1 MLQAGPTVTPI
12 LAFALATI
20 PDVAGI
26 RTLYGFAADIADSD
40 VAEFAL
46 QRQRARSGEDGMPL
60 HLQRIVAISWTL
72 RLGEEIACHTGGDAN
87 TDEAALL
94 QALFD
99 QVAQHAPCV
108 TSWSGAAFALPLLRY
123 RALINGITLPP
134 HWCAEDTTQSGL
146 APLPYATVPL
156 DDMARLCGFPALPV
170 VAGGTPWEA
179 YRAGRLGEIRARCD
193 IEAMATYLL
202 FLRDRLVQG
211 TLGAADYRDSVAQAR
226 GWVGQQAAPHW
237 RDFLAAWPS
246 TEG

>member
-1 MLQAGPTVTPI
+1 MTPI

-72 RLGEEIACHTGGDAN
+72 RLGDEIACHTGGDAN

-123 RALINGITLPP
+123 RALINGLTLPP
-134 HWCAEDTTQSGL
+134 HWSAEDTTQSGL

-211 TLGAADYRDSVAQAR
+211 TLGTADYHDSVAQAR
-226 GWVGQQAAPHW
+226 GWVGRQAAPHW
-237 RDFLAAWPS
+237 RDFLAAWSS
-246 TEG
+246 TQG

>member
-1 MLQAGPTVTPI
+1 VTPN

-72 RLGEEIACHTGGDAN
+72 QLGDEVACHTGGDAN
-87 TDEAALL
+87 ADEATLL
-94 QALFD
+94 QALFA

-108 TSWSGAAFALPLLRY
+108 ATWSGAAFALPLLRY
-123 RALINGITLPP
+123 RALINGIALPP
-134 HWCAEDTTQSGL
+134 HWTANGT
-146 APLPYATVPL
+146 ALPYAPAPL

-170 VAGGTPWEA
+170 VEGGNHWEA
-179 YRAGRLGEIRARCD
+179 YRAGRLGEVQARCD
-193 IEAMATYLL
+193 IEAVTTYLL
-202 FLRDRLVQG
+202 FQRDRLVQG
-211 TLGAADYRDSVAQAR
+211 ALSAADYRDAVAQVR

-237 RDFLAAWPS
+237 HGFLAAWPA
-246 TEG
+246 TQG